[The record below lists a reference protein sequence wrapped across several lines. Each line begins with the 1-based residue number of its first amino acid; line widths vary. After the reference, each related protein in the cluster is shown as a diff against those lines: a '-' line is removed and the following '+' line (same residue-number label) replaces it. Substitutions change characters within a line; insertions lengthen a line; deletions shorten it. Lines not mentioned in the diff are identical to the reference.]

1 MVNLKNVFNHG
12 FADHRVF
19 FLWCCWSGGAK
30 VITSKLKRFIKSK
43 WFVNKQWVRLNYAT
57 THHDPPRPTTIH
69 HYPPLA
75 KIYLPAPTTSHHQ
88 PKHIYHH
95 PLPPTTCQNTSTTT
109 QHQPKY
115 IHHHPPFPK
124 KWTTTTQKPKYI
136 HIKSPFGI
144 ALKVSF
150 SWKCNIA
157 FHQGDSVWQ
166 SFDQLVF
173 QVPNFYL
180 HSEATTGGVL

>member
-88 PKHIYHH
+88 PKHIYHY
-95 PLPPTTCQNTSTTT
+95 PLTPTTCQNTSTTT

-136 HIKSPFGI
+136 HI
-144 ALKVSF
+144 
-150 SWKCNIA
+150 
-157 FHQGDSVWQ
+157 
-166 SFDQLVF
+166 
-173 QVPNFYL
+173 
-180 HSEATTGGVL
+180 